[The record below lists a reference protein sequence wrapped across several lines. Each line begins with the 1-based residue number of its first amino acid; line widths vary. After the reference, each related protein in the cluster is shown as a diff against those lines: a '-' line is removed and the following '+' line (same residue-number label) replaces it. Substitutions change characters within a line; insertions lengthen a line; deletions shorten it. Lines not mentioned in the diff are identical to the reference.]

1 MPVASSIE
9 YPFADLPAPGAAV
22 EVARGVFWAN
32 PLKLFLDS
40 IRRYCELPAD
50 TLVLPSYGQ
59 PFRGAQAR
67 IAALEAHHEARL
79 AELLAA
85 CAEAPRCAA
94 DVLEVLFRRRL
105 ETNQIFFAMGEAIAH
120 LHFLHYAGQLTR
132 TIGADGIARFR
143 RAAAGAHR

>member
-9 YPFADLPAPGAAV
+9 YPFADLPAPGTAV
-22 EVARGVFWAN
+22 EVARGVFWIRMRL
-32 PLKLFLDS
+32 PFELDH
-40 IRRYCELPAD
+40 INLW
-50 TLVLPSYGQ
+50 L
-59 PFRGAQAR
+59 
-67 IAALEAHHEARL
+67 LEDDGGWTIIDCGKARL

-85 CAEAPRCAA
+85 CADAPRCAA

>member
-1 MPVASSIE
+1 VSREELLA
-9 YPFADLPAPGAAV
+9 YLAAH
-22 EVARGVFWAN
+22 
-32 PLKLFLDS
+32 
-40 IRRYCELPAD
+40 
-50 TLVLPSYGQ
+50 GQ

-120 LHFLHYAGQLTR
+120 LHYLHYAGQLTR